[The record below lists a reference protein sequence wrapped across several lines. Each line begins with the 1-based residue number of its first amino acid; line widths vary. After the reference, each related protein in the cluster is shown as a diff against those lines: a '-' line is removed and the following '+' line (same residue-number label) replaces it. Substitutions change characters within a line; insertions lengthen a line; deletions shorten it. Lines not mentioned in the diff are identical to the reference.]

1 MQPVTRADERRRTDV
16 PRVYVD
22 DAFVAGDWGFWTG
35 GGHLQADTAEE
46 LHEFASRLGLKRE
59 WFQSR
64 PGRPDRDHY
73 DLTRS
78 GRARAIALGAV
89 PETVREGIARRRAI
103 RDARKG
109 P

>member
-1 MQPVTRADERRRTDV
+1 VTQAHQRRGGNA

-35 GGHLQADTAEE
+35 GGHLQADTPTA
-46 LHEFASRLGLKRE
+46 LHEFAGRLGLKRE

-78 GRARAIALGAV
+78 GRERAIALGAIA
-89 PETVREGIARRRAI
+89 ETVREGNARRRAV
-103 RDARKG
+103 RAAHERR
-109 P
+109 